1 MRAAGARSQAPTD
14 EPVLQPLLQEAA
26 AVPGLRR
33 ARTVLGGRWM
43 FAPLLL
49 LLLARLGCSTQH
61 VYQWRDAASNE
72 QLTCRRCPPGTFM
85 AQHCTRDR
93 PTRCEPC
100 PDLHYTQ
107 YWNYLDKCR
116 YCNVICGERQVEVQQ
131 CNATH
136 NRVCQCQDG
145 YYSEMEFCTRHS
157 KCPPGFGV
165 EKRGTPFE
173 NTQCS
178 ACPRGFFSSSAS
190 STEPCQPHQD
200 CEQQGK
206 VVNVEGNQYHDTLCT
221 SCRRDRGNSTQEPA
235 PGDDDC
241 EQAMIDF
248 VAYQNI
254 PIRKLK
260 RLQQILEQP
269 PRTQALG
276 TRAAMQEKF
285 RAFLTHLR
293 EGNPVTKELLRALR
307 TAKLHS
313 IEEQIRKRFLLR

>member
-1 MRAAGARSQAPTD
+1 
-14 EPVLQPLLQEAA
+14 
-26 AVPGLRR
+26 
-33 ARTVLGGRWM
+33 M

-49 LLLARLGCSTQH
+49 LLARPSYGTQH
-61 VYQWRDAASNE
+61 VYQWRDAVTNK
-72 QLTCRRCPPGTFM
+72 QLTCQRCPPGTFVL
-85 AQHCTRDR
+85 QHCTENNQ
-93 PTRCEPC
+93 TWCEHC

-107 YWNYLDKCR
+107 YWNYLEKCR
-116 YCNVICGERQVEVQQ
+116 YCNVICGEKQVEVQQ

-145 YYSEMEFCTRHS
+145 YYSEMEFCNRHS

-165 EKRGTPFE
+165 EKLGTPFE
-173 NTQCS
+173 NTQCG
-178 ACPRGFFSSSAS
+178 ACPRGFFSSSSS

-206 VVNVEGNQYHDTLCT
+206 VVNVEGNRYHDTLCT
-221 SCRRDRGNSTQEPA
+221 SCGPMGTDHRI

-260 RLQQILEQP
+260 RLQQILEHT
-269 PRTQALG
+269 PRMQAEG

-285 RAFLTHLR
+285 HALLTRLKD
-293 EGNPVTKELLRALR
+293 GSPVTKELLRALR
-307 TAKLHS
+307 TARLYS
-313 IEEQIRKRFLLR
+313 IEEQARERFLLR